1 MVEVNLGAMKVSAQG
16 GPWALTLYQREFK
29 ESGKRFD
36 WYADQEEAF
45 AAADAALANNANIT
59 NLEYTGKLE
68 PLFLLRT
75 LWACVKNADED
86 TPSFDVW
93 LRTLDISMS
102 PYAMWKWE
110 VFELIK
116 AELFRIP
123 QVETNPETEEEP
135 KE

>member
-1 MVEVNLGAMKVSAQG
+1 MVEVNLGALKVSAQG

-36 WYADQEEAF
+36 WYADHEEAF
-45 AAADAALANNANIT
+45 AEADEAVSSNDGIT
-59 NLEYTGKLE
+59 NLEYIGKVE

-75 LWACVKNADED
+75 LWACVKNADDE
-86 TPSFDVW
+86 TPSFEAW
-93 LRTLDISMS
+93 LKTLDISMS

-123 QVETNPETEEEP
+123 QVEANTEAEEEP
-135 KE
+135 EK